1 MLSLIALA
9 LFLVPGPVDSLPA
22 LRQAA
27 IVAKPGDR
35 IELAAGTY
43 EGSLW
48 LEGLQGREGLPIVIA
63 GADPANPPII
73 RGGSECV
80 HLVAPAWVTL
90 ENLIL
95 EKASGNGLNIDDG
108 GSTLVPATGV
118 TLRSIHVRDIGPEGN
133 SDGIKLSGLTN
144 FTVENCIIE
153 RWGRGGSGIDMVG
166 CTNGLVRNCILRGG
180 GEGEAVRGSNGVQMK
195 GGTRDVVVRSC
206 RFEQAGSRAI
216 NIGGSTGLQ
225 FFRPKPRGYEAAA
238 ITVEGC
244 TILGSDAAV
253 AFVGVDGAV
262 VRFNTIYHPT
272 RWTFRILQE
281 TRSEGFVPCRRG
293 TFTDNIVVVANPAA
307 SHPNIGDATS
317 PETFIFARNVW
328 YCETDPSSSKPS
340 LPSLEQD
347 GQYGVD
353 PRLKDPAKGDFT
365 PAPDGPAIKT
375 GAIAL
380 PRKT

>member
-1 MLSLIALA
+1 MMSLIALA
-9 LFLVPGPVDSLPA
+9 PILAPGPVDSLPA

-27 IVAKPGDR
+27 LAAKPGDR

-48 LEGLQGREGLPIVIA
+48 LDGLRGKEGTPIVIA

-73 RGGSECV
+73 RGGAECI

-108 GSTLVPATGV
+108 GNESAPTPGV

-144 FTVENCIIE
+144 FTVENCAIE
-153 RWGRGGSGIDMVG
+153 RWGKGGSGIDMVG
-166 CTNGLVRNCILRGG
+166 CTNGLVRDCVLRGG
-180 GEGEAVRGSNGVQMK
+180 GEGAVVRGSNGVQMK

-244 TILGSDAAV
+244 TIAGSDAAV
-253 AFVGVDGAV
+253 AFVGADGAT
-262 VRFNTIYHPT
+262 VRFNTIYHPS
-272 RWTFRILQE
+272 RWVFRILQE
-281 TRSEGFVPCRRG
+281 TKGQGFVPCRRG
-293 TFTDNIVVVANPAA
+293 IFTDNIVVLANPAA
-307 SHPNIGDATS
+307 RNPNVGDATS

-328 YCETDPSSSKPS
+328 YCETDPPSSKPS

-353 PRLKDPAKGDFT
+353 PRLKDPAKGDFI
-365 PAPDGPAIKT
+365 PAADGPAIKA
-375 GAIAL
+375 GAASITVT
-380 PRKT
+380 K

>member
-1 MLSLIALA
+1 MMYLIALA
-9 LFLVPGPVDSLPA
+9 LIVVPGPVDSLPA

-27 IVAKPGDR
+27 LAAKPGDR

-48 LEGLQGREGLPIVIA
+48 LERLQGQEGSPIVIA

-73 RGGSECV
+73 RGRTECI

-108 GSTLVPATGV
+108 GNAMSPATGV

-144 FTVENCIIE
+144 FTIENCTIE
-153 RWGRGGSGIDMVG
+153 RWGKGGSGIDMVG
-166 CTNGLVRNCILRGG
+166 CINGLVRDCVLLGG
-180 GEGEAVRGSNGVQMK
+180 GGTTVRGSSGIQMK
-195 GGTRDVVVRSC
+195 GGTRDVIVRSC

-225 FFRPKPRGYEAAA
+225 FFRPKPQGFEAAA

-253 AFVGVDGAV
+253 AFVGVDGAT

-272 RWTFRILQE
+272 RWVFRILQE
-281 TRSEGFVPCRRG
+281 TRAEGFVPCRRG
-293 TFTDNIVVVANPAA
+293 TFTDNIVVFGNPAA
-307 SHPNIGDATS
+307 RNPNIGDVTS

-328 YCETDPSSSKPS
+328 YCETDPSNSKPS
-340 LPSLEQD
+340 LPTPEQD

-353 PRLKDPAKGDFT
+353 PRLKDPAKGNFT
-365 PAPDGPAIKT
+365 PAADSPAMNA

-380 PRKT
+380 PNRT